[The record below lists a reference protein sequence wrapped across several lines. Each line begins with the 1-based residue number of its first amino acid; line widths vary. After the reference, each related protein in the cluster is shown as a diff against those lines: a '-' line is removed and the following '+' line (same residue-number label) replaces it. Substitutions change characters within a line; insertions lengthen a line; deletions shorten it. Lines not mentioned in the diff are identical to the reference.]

1 MELRGAVVVVTGA
14 SRGIGRATGEL
25 LAARGARVVG
35 VARDAAALDR
45 LDAATG
51 GVSLAADVADPAA
64 ADRIVEHALRSY
76 GRLDGVIVNAGL
88 GHAGEFGEMP
98 PARIAEL
105 VDVNLRAALLLAR
118 ASLPAL
124 RAQPPGLTPAG
135 HPHPSN
141 LAGHPHPSRGRR
153 GGIVF
158 VGSIAGAVGVPGESV
173 YSATKAGLACFADLL
188 REELRADRIAV
199 STVLPGVVTTD
210 LLRNRGVPYT
220 RRFPRPMPPERAAAA
235 VVHAL
240 QTGTPQVFVPRWLAV
255 PARLAN
261 TTPGLYRAL
270 ARRFG

>member
-1 MELRGAVVVVTGA
+1 MELRAAVVVVTGA

-35 VARDAAALDR
+35 VARDAAALER

-51 GVSLAADVADPAA
+51 GTSLAADVADPAA
-64 ADRIVEHALRSY
+64 ADRIVEHALRAY
-76 GRLDGVIVNAGL
+76 GRLDGVVVNAGL
-88 GHAGEFGEMP
+88 GHAGDVAEMP

-124 RAQPPGLTPAG
+124 RAQPPGPG
-135 HPHPSN
+135 DRPNDRRGGRPSN
-141 LAGHPHPSRGRR
+141 QR

-173 YSATKAGLACFADLL
+173 YSATKAGLACFAGLL
-188 REELRADRIAV
+188 REELRADRIGV
-199 STVLPGVVTTD
+199 STVLPGVVATD
-210 LLRNRGVPYT
+210 LLRGRQVPYT
-220 RRFPRPMPPERAAAA
+220 RRFPRPMPPARAAA
-235 VVHAL
+235 VVVRAL
-240 QTGTPQVFVPRWLAV
+240 QTGAPRLFVPRWLAI
-255 PARLAN
+255 PARLAG
-261 TTPGLYRAL
+261 TAPGLYRAL